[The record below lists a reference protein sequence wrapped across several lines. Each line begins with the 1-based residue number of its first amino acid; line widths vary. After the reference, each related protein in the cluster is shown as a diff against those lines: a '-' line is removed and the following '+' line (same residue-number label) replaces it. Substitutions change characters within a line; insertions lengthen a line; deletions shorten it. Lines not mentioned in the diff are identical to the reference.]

1 MTGFA
6 HIFAIALL
14 AALASVAPASGDDI
28 ASPVGQWEVSTGES
42 RYRISYCGDEKELCA
57 VLTWL
62 REDARTKDNLALIND
77 YVVRGARH
85 EGGASWSGEV
95 TFDGNT
101 YLASMTLVSEDLI
114 RVNSC
119 AGLLCQSYE
128 LRRR

>member
-1 MTGFA
+1 MIATA
-6 HIFAIALL
+6 RLLAVALL
-14 AALASVAPASGDDI
+14 LAVPGAAPVLAGDV

-42 RYRISYCGDEKELCA
+42 RYRISYCGDEQELCA

-62 REDARTKDNLALIND
+62 REDARTKNNVALLND
-77 YVVRGARH
+77 YVVRGAEH
-85 EGGASWSGEV
+85 DGGASWKGEV

-101 YLASMTLVSEDLI
+101 YDASMTMVSDDVMK
-114 RVNSC
+114 VNSC